1 MAAYKRNQP
10 VRMLSLTGHTFD
22 HDWSQTARIVR
33 HERGFNDG
41 QWYAVKFDDGGG
53 KLLVHAS
60 RLMPSN
66 APRHEAPQISAAV

>member
-10 VRMLSLTGHTFD
+10 VRTLSFTGHTFD

-33 HERGFNDG
+33 HEAGFMDG
-41 QWYAVKFDDGGG
+41 GWYVVKFDSDGA
-53 KLLVHAS
+53 KLCVHAS

-66 APRHEAPQISAAV
+66 APVSA